1 MTSDKGAVTPV
12 EKTLLGKC
20 GVFCGACDA
29 YLGEAKAYAQ
39 ELFDSQVLAM
49 DDVKIKKAAQKLLE
63 MLEQFN
69 YDDLICFVDFG
80 IKVKQYDEFKRFLK
94 MIAQGKIAI
103 DGEIDI
109 KAFQRVLRK
118 FVGAPKCTGCGIAGA
133 ARMCPI
139 VLCCQE
145 RGFLTCAECSDIQN
159 HGICKTIN
167 EKIIIPSLITDN
179 KRFFK
184 LMTQRYSNW
193 NVENL
198 RKINRKGYKQ
208 YIKEMR
214 EKCAQGFTVGQ
225 IISKECILRDLLGL

>member
-1 MTSDKGAVTPV
+1 MTFDKAAVTPV
-12 EKTLLGKC
+12 EKTILGKC

-29 YLGEAKAYAQ
+29 YLGEAKAYAK

-63 MLEQFN
+63 MLEQLN

-145 RGFLTCAECSDIQN
+145 RGFLTCAECPDIQN

-179 KRFFK
+179 KKLFK

-214 EKCAQGFTVGQ
+214 EKCAQGFSVGQ

>member
-1 MTSDKGAVTPV
+1 MTSDKDKVTPV

-29 YLGEAKAYAQ
+29 YLGEAKAYAK
-39 ELFDSQVLAM
+39 ELSDSQALAM
-49 DDVKIKKAAQKLLE
+49 DDVRIKKAAQKFLE
-63 MLEQFN
+63 ILEQFN

-80 IKVKQYDEFKRFLK
+80 IQVKQYDEFKRFLK
-94 MIAQGKIAI
+94 MIAKGKIAI

-145 RGFLTCAECSDIQN
+145 RGFLTCAECPDIQN
-159 HGICKTIN
+159 HGICRTIN

-179 KRFFK
+179 EKLFK

-193 NVENL
+193 NVGNL
-198 RKINRKGYKQ
+198 RKISRKGYKQ

-214 EKCAQGFTVGQ
+214 EKYAQGFTVGQ
-225 IISKECILRDLLGL
+225 IVSKECILRDLLGL